1 MTGKKQFFIPVRE
14 LIISILIRWNIP
26 KGFTNIGAGI
36 FQRSGFSYWPDR
48 LLRASK
54 ETQRLYGHLILPLLL
69 PLSKIKFPKQSMRA
83 FPVFL
88 TGLLILAVIFQ
99 GFIWKVFPI
108 GPCLHIVNFLPV
120 GFSLV
125 FLAPFSE
132 FMVKANALFFQITG
146 MHTRKVSC

>member
-54 ETQRLYGHLILPLLL
+54 ETLRLYGRLILPLLL
-69 PLSKIKFPKQSMRA
+69 PPSKIKFPRQSMRA

-88 TGLLILAVIFQ
+88 TGLLILAVIFPA
-99 GFIWKVFPI
+99 FPRKAFPI
-108 GPCLHIVNFLPV
+108 GHFLLIVSFLPD

-125 FLAPFSE
+125 LLA
-132 FMVKANALFFQITG
+132 
-146 MHTRKVSC
+146 